1 LDWKAE
7 CTPRWRRKKIA
18 RIANIAGKSKLK
30 NLTAMNADYT
40 DYKEEFVYK
49 TALGLPAFSVTK
61 TPKRW

>member
-1 LDWKAE
+1 
-7 CTPRWRRKKIA
+7 
-18 RIANIAGKSKLK
+18 
-30 NLTAMNADYT
+30 MNADYT